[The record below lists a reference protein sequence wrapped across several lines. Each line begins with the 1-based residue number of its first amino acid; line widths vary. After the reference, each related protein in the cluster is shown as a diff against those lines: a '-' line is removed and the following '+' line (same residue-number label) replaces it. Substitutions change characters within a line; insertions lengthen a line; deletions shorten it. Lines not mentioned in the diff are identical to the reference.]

1 MTQTISDD
9 TDLTA
14 YGTALLRV
22 SLGTMLAAH
31 GLLKLLVF
39 TPAGTAAFFESIGF
53 AGFLAYPVIAAE
65 VIGGAALILG
75 FKTRMVSLALVP
87 LLIGATIPHAANGW
101 VFSNPNG
108 GWEFPVFWA
117 VALVVQALL
126 GRGAFALDSM
136 RDGQGS
142 LQAQAA

>member
-9 TDLTA
+9 ADYTA
-14 YGTALLRV
+14 YGAALLRV
-22 SLGTMLAAH
+22 SLGTMMAAH

-65 VIGGAALILG
+65 IIGGAALILG
-75 FKTRMVSLALVP
+75 FKTRMVALALVP
-87 LLIGATIPHAANGW
+87 LMIGATVPHMANGW
-101 VFSNPNG
+101 LFSSPNG

-117 VALVVQALL
+117 VALIVQALL
-126 GRGAFALDSM
+126 GRGAFAIDNARIASAP
-136 RDGQGS
+136 
-142 LQAQAA
+142 QAQAA

>member
-9 TDLTA
+9 PDLTA

-87 LLIGATIPHAANGW
+87 LLIGATIPHAGNGW
-101 VFSNPNG
+101 LFSSPNG

-117 VALVVQALL
+117 IVLIVQAML
-126 GRGAFALDSM
+126 GRGAFAIDSM
-136 RDGQGS
+136 RDQGT
-142 LQAQAA
+142 LQAQPA